1 MTPAMYLPTRTP
13 VEVIQDG
20 EQMAYVKFP
29 TGKVLWVNS
38 EDLDFD
44 DIGDDDWGDEN
55 DDNLGFND
63 READVGYDD
72 YYPDA
77 ADQYDFEYDK

>member
-29 TGKVLWVNS
+29 TGKVLWVDSNL
-38 EDLDFD
+38 LDFD
-44 DIGDDDWGDEN
+44 DVGDDDWGPEN
-55 DDNLGFND
+55 DDDLGFDD
-63 READVGYDD
+63 RHEDYADD
-72 YYPDA
+72 YLA
-77 ADQYDFEYDK
+77 GDQYDIEYDR